1 MNVTLL
7 NARDLTPAHWAR
19 WREIRDASPELDSA
33 YFSDAFARALSDVR
47 GDLAVAVL
55 EADGE
60 IQGFFPHQ
68 RRGFGFGS
76 PAAGRLSDFH
86 GLLARRELDVDV
98 PALMRACRLAS
109 WDFHALV
116 TSQAAFAPYH
126 ARVIESHY
134 LDTSKGL
141 EGYEAGLKRA
151 KSLQPK
157 RLAAA
162 RRKAEKSFR
171 SVKFVAHVEDP
182 RALDT
187 LLEWKSRQYREAGTI
202 DNFSFGWIRDFVR
215 RIHLL
220 RGDDCSGML
229 SALYFDGV
237 PAALHMGLRSRDA
250 WHWWFPRHDDA
261 YAGFSPGALLLHYA
275 IEHAPSLGVKR
286 IDLGYGDEE
295 FKLRMRS
302 GAIPVALGR
311 VEVPSVAGTVR
322 RWRAGLEAWVRR
334 TPLLPIV
341 RYPGRVLK
349 RLEVWNR
356 TR

>member
-7 NARDLTPAHWAR
+7 NARDLTPSHWAR
-19 WREIRDASPELDSA
+19 WAEIRRGAPELDSA
-33 YFSDAFARALSDVR
+33 YFSAEFARALSDVR
-47 GDLAVAVL
+47 GDVAVAVL
-55 EADGE
+55 ESGGE
-60 IQGFFPHQ
+60 IRGFFPHQ
-68 RRGFGFGS
+68 RRGFGFGA

-86 GLLARRELDVDV
+86 GLLAPRDLDVDV
-98 PALMRACRLAS
+98 PALLRACRLAS

-116 TSQAAFAPYH
+116 AAQTAFVPYH

-141 EGYEAGLKRA
+141 DGYETGLKNA

-157 RLAAA
+157 RLNAA
-162 RRKAEKSFR
+162 RRKAEKSFK
-171 SVKFVAHVEDP
+171 SVEFVARVTDP

-202 DNFSFGWIRDFVR
+202 DNFSYGWIRDFVR
-215 RIHLL
+215 RLHEM
-220 RGDDCSGML
+220 RGDECSGAL

-237 PAALHMGLRSRDA
+237 PAALHMGVLSRDA
-250 WHWWFPRHDDA
+250 WHWWFPRHNDA
-261 YAGFSPGALLLHYA
+261 FATFSPGSLLLHYA

-302 GAIPVALGR
+302 GAIPVAQGR
-311 VEVPSVAGTVR
+311 VEIPSVAGTVR

-349 RLEVWNR
+349 RLEIWNR